1 MLKRLTCP
9 SCNARLDPP
18 GSAAQVTCSY
28 CGTTSIIE
36 KPGTTSP
43 PPGVQVAQYKTSF
56 WVYVC
61 SVPPLLGIL
70 WGSCNTLCI
79 LAGGQ
84 AGLGRV
90 VQWDSHAPFE
100 LRDLNDDTNP
110 DIIGRVR
117 TFQGSDM
124 ALHYAAFDG
133 QSGRQLWITPSLG
146 SVEDATHT
154 LARIVGDTL
163 VASDSRGQ
171 LHGFSLTDGA
181 ARWTV
186 DLGERTKYICA
197 GTRKEATVITI
208 DEVSRIFNPADGSF
222 RPSPT
227 NEIPENCDMS
237 FRPVEN
243 YGPEA
248 GDRWPSGDTEHG
260 LKTPPG
266 SQFSSVFRGPDGYQ
280 VALGVQYPGSEVP
293 LVAVFQG
300 DDLRWS
306 NVIPEADPL
315 TAATGPAK
323 LALIQDGVL
332 VVPYE
337 LAKRDAGRRLS
348 ARDLASGKLLW
359 DVQMP
364 HSTEVSSADPPWITA
379 DKAKLYIPHWTWL
392 EVLDLHS
399 GEHLY
404 TIGRWR

>member
-36 KPGTTSP
+36 QPGTTSP
-43 PPGVQVAQYKTSF
+43 PPGVQVAEYKLPF
-56 WVYVC
+56 WLYVC

-70 WGSCNTLCI
+70 WGSCNALCS

-84 AGLGRV
+84 PLGLGRV
-90 VQWDSHAPFE
+90 VHWDSHAPFE
-100 LRDLNDDTNP
+100 LRDLNGDTNA
-110 DIIGRVR
+110 DIIGRVH
-117 TFQGSDM
+117 TFEGSDM

-146 SVEDATHT
+146 NVEDATHT
-154 LARIVGDTL
+154 LARTVGDTL

-197 GTRKEATVITI
+197 GTRKEATVITV
-208 DEVSRIFNPADGSF
+208 DEVSRILNPADGSF

-227 NEIPENCDMS
+227 NEIPENCDLS
-237 FRPVEN
+237 LLPVGS
-243 YGPEA
+243 YGSEA
-248 GDRWPSGDTEHG
+248 SEYWPSGDTEDS

-266 SQFSSVFRGPDGYQ
+266 SKFSSVFGGPDGYQ
-280 VALGVQYPGSEVP
+280 VALGVKYPGSEVP

-300 DDLRWS
+300 GELRWS

-315 TAATGPAK
+315 AAATGPVE
-323 LALIQDGVL
+323 LALIQDGIL
-332 VVPYE
+332 VVSYE
-337 LAKRDAGRRLS
+337 LAKRDAGRRVS

-364 HSTEVSSADPPWITA
+364 HSTEVSSAPPRITA
-379 DKAKLYIPHWTWL
+379 DNAKLYIPHWAWL

-404 TIGRWR
+404 TVGRRR